1 MGRPGGHDEAGPH
14 MHKIGSGS
22 LADMLEHLV
31 QLLLAGREAGGEP
44 LKAAIADAY
53 AFLALNYEELIKAAR
68 DRLVQQGLLHLVQVR
83 AAAPSPAAAGTPQR
97 GPAPA
102 RHLHTMQLQAQA
114 QPAHPLSADWSPSSP
129 ARTRA
134 RWSWTARRP
143 A

>member
-1 MGRPGGHDEAGPH
+1 

-83 AAAPSPAAAGTPQR
+83 AAAPSRCRHSAARACARAAPAYHAAASA
-97 GPAPA
+97 GPACP
-102 RHLHTMQLQAQA
+102 
-114 QPAHPLSADWSPSSP
+114 PLEC
-129 ARTRA
+129 
-134 RWSWTARRP
+134 
-143 A
+143 